1 VKRDHDQLN
10 PENQSNINQDI
21 LNFLNNLNQVDDK
34 HIALFYEEPEL
45 AKTIEYR
52 LLSDGLLKGQHCLL
66 ILPEN
71 NSNIQ
76 TIEYEMK
83 DIGID
88 VKGYKK
94 RNLLHI
100 LPAPNVMNH
109 PKGPVEGFFDIMSND
124 ILAGLIPPFRLVAR
138 LVPDIRTKVQIEANI
153 NIERKLHAQFH
164 DFPGGLFLCPY
175 RVDNIE
181 PETHGKWLFN
191 ILSSHDAAFFAPKS
205 GRGIA
210 FNIR

>member
-1 VKRDHDQLN
+1 LKGVHNQLN
-10 PENQSNINQDI
+10 PEDQSNINQDI
-21 LNFLNNLNQVDDK
+21 LSFLDNLNQVDDK

-52 LLSDGLLKGQHCLL
+52 LISDGLLKGQHCFL

-71 NSNIQ
+71 NNNIQ
-76 TIEYEMK
+76 TIEYEMI
-83 DIGID
+83 DVGID
-88 VKGYKK
+88 VEDYKK

-109 PKGPVEGFFDIMSND
+109 PKGPVEGFFDIMAND
-124 ILAGLIPPFRLVAR
+124 ILAGLSPPFRIVAR
-138 LVPDIRTKVQIEANI
+138 LVPEIRTQMQIEANT
-153 NIERKLHAQFH
+153 NIERELHAQFH

-181 PETHGKWLFN
+181 PETHGKWFFD
-191 ILSSHDAAFFAPKS
+191 IFGSHDAAFFAPKS